1 MAVNGARILALL
13 ALIFNLAQDLILIP
27 DPQVSLYAK
36 YAAIIVTALIAAVT
50 AAIQYGVIPEV
61 AKLKARI
68 ARKR

>member
-1 MAVNGARILALL
+1 LL

>member
-1 MAVNGARILALL
+1 MAVTGARILALL